1 MKMQSKIL
9 VVSLSPLIIIGVLVC
24 VLSGMKVNTVVTDT
38 IENGLRGVATS
49 VRDTLWN
56 TNSNSTY
63 SLSEDGELFKG
74 DFYVSGAI
82 SIVDNIKRATGMEV
96 VVYYGDTCIL
106 SSVVDENGKRIV
118 GTKAADNIVLEVIR
132 RKGEYFSTED
142 EILGQK
148 YFGYYIPLYDSSDR
162 NTTAIG
168 MIFAGIPQAE
178 AKGQITEIIGLI
190 FAIIA
195 AMTLVAAV
203 IMFFIVR
210 QLVRALHKGTNALE
224 EVAQGNLNIT
234 LDSKILKRKDEVGK
248 ISRAIIKLREE
259 LVSIIGSIKQHSDD
273 LAASAEYLSSKMAET
288 SDTLSQVKKSV
299 SEVSDSA
306 TSQACE
312 TQSATN
318 DVIHMGDMVSE
329 TAQEAE
335 TMYANAQNMSKLGNE
350 AFETLHELRNINSQA
365 QESIEAIYEQ
375 TNNTNVSVHKIREAT
390 GLITSIAEETNLL
403 SLNASIEAA
412 RAGEQGRG
420 FAVVASQIQKLAEQT
435 NDSAKQ
441 IEEIIA
447 SLIED
452 SERAVKTMDV
462 VKENMDK
469 QMENVS
475 RTDERFEEVLNGIT
489 DSLNAI
495 NRITV
500 KTEEMDQSRVNVVDT
515 VQNLSAIA
523 EENAASTQESS
534 SSITEI
540 NDAMAGIARKAEEL
554 KDIANQM
561 EERMKVFKMSGRNE

>member
-1 MKMQSKIL
+1 MKMQSKLLI
-9 VVSLSPLIIIGVLVC
+9 VSLSPLILIGILVC
-24 VLSGMKVNTVVTDT
+24 VLSGMKVNTVVTGT

-56 TNSNSTY
+56 MDGNSGYT
-63 SLSEDGELFKG
+63 LSEDGELYKG
-74 DFYVSGAI
+74 EFYVSGAI
-82 SIVDNIKRATGMEV
+82 SIVDNIKRVTGMEV
-96 VVYYGDTCIL
+96 IVYYGDTCIL
-106 SSVVDENGKRIV
+106 TSVVDENGKRIV

-148 YFGYYIPLYDSSDR
+148 YFGYYIPLNDRDDR
-162 NTTAIG
+162 NTTPIG
-168 MIFAGIPQAE
+168 MVFAGIPQAE
-178 AKGQITEIIGLI
+178 AKGQITEIVGLI

-195 AMTLVAAV
+195 VMTLVAAV
-203 IMFFIVR
+203 FLFFIVR

-224 EVAQGNLNIT
+224 QVAQGNLNIT
-234 LDSKILKRKDEVGK
+234 LDKKTLKRKDEVGK
-248 ISRAIIKLREE
+248 ISRAIMKLREE

-273 LAASAEYLSSKMAET
+273 LAASAEYLSRKMAET
-288 SDTLSQVKKSV
+288 SDTLSQVEKTV
-299 SEVSDSA
+299 GEVSDSA

-312 TQSATN
+312 TQHATN
-318 DVIHMGDMVSE
+318 DVIHMGDMVSD
-329 TAQEAE
+329 TAKEAE

-350 AFETLHELRNINSQA
+350 AFETLHELRDINSHA
-365 QESIEAIYEQ
+365 KESIDAIYEQ

-412 RAGEQGRG
+412 RAGAQGRG

-435 NDSAKQ
+435 NESANQ
-441 IEEIIA
+441 IEDIIS
-447 SLIED
+447 SLIAD
-452 SERAVKTMDV
+452 SERAVKTMDI

-475 RTDERFEEVLNGIT
+475 RTDERFEEVMQGISA
-489 DSLNAI
+489 SLNAI

-500 KTEEMDQSRVNVVDT
+500 KTEEMDKSRVNVVDS
-515 VQNLSAIA
+515 VQSLSAIA

-534 SSITEI
+534 TSITEI
-540 NDAMAGIARKAEEL
+540 NNVMTEIARKAGEL

-561 EERMKVFKMSGRNE
+561 EERMKVFKLTEED